1 MAGGKSPAPYCSYSN
16 PEDVEDGTLCRASSP
31 PPGSLGVT
39 TGQATSRAPTPV
51 VSPALRITLEVPF
64 SIAPQM
70 TWDAFQRLAYDK
82 LNAGLQQQANELLKR
97 GSISYQE
104 MEKLVNARNASV
116 LQVRNRLTSFGE
128 LYSEMLKPRASLKT
142 AEQLLSEKGS
152 IEAVLESVGKT
163 RQVVDRIGIVS
174 RFAGPAAIVLEIS
187 IVTVVIAQAS
197 PQDRGR
203 VAARQIGGAVGGLA
217 GGSGGMWLG
226 CVSGAALASW
236 SLVVPIVGE
245 GATGGACLIGGLIGG
260 LGIGFGG
267 RMAGES
273 LGEGAYDFVTSLHWV
288 R

>member
-1 MAGGKSPAPYCSYSN
+1 MAGGKAPAPYCSHNN
-16 PEDVEDGTLCRASSP
+16 PEDVEDGTMCRAASP
-31 PPGSLGVT
+31 LPGSLGFTV
-39 TGQATSRAPTPV
+39 GQPASQAAPV
-51 VSPALRITLEVPF
+51 ISPALRLTLEVPF

-82 LNAGLQQQANELLKR
+82 LNAGLQQQANALLKR

-104 MEKLVNARNASV
+104 MQKLVNARNASV
-116 LQVRNRLTSFGE
+116 LQVRARLTSFGE
-128 LYSEMLKPRASLKT
+128 LYSEILKSRASLKT

-174 RFAGPAAIVLEIS
+174 RLAGPAAIVLEIS
-187 IVTVVIAQAS
+187 IVTVVISQAS
-197 PQDRGR
+197 PQDRSR

-226 CVSGAALASW
+226 CVTGASLASW
-236 SLVVPIVGE
+236 SLVVPFVGE

-273 LGEGAYDFVTSLHWV
+273 LGEGAYDFITRLHWV
-288 R
+288 K

>member
-16 PEDVEDGTLCRASSP
+16 PEDVEDGTLCRAPSP
-31 PPGSLGVT
+31 LPGSLGFTVT
-39 TGQATSRAPTPV
+39 QPASRAATV
-51 VSPALRITLEVPF
+51 VSPASKITLELPF

-97 GSISYQE
+97 GSITYPE

-128 LYSEMLKPRASLKT
+128 LYSEILKPGASLKT
-142 AEQLLSEKGS
+142 AEQLLTEKGS

-174 RFAGPAAIVLEIS
+174 RLAGPAAIVLEIS
-187 IVTVVIAQAS
+187 IVTVVIAQAP

-203 VAARQIGGAVGGLA
+203 VASRQIGGSVGALA

-226 CVSGAALASW
+226 CVTGATLAGW
-236 SLVVPIVGE
+236 SLVVPFVGE
-245 GATGGACLIGGLIGG
+245 GATGGACLIGGLVGG
-260 LGIGFGG
+260 LGLGFGG

-273 LGEGAYDFVTSLHWV
+273 LGEGAYDFVTRLHWV
-288 R
+288 K

>member
-1 MAGGKSPAPYCSYSN
+1 M
-16 PEDVEDGTLCRASSP
+16 
-31 PPGSLGVT
+31 PGSLGVIVDQST
-39 TGQATSRAPTPV
+39 SQGATPAI
-51 VSPALRITLEVPF
+51 SPALRISLEVPF

-82 LNAGLQQQANELLKR
+82 LNAGLQQQANELLRR
-97 GSISYQE
+97 GSITYQE
-104 MEKLVNARNASV
+104 MEKLVNARNTSV
-116 LQVRNRLTSFGE
+116 MQVRNRLTSFGE
-128 LYSEMLKPRASLKT
+128 LYSEVLKPRASLKT
-142 AEQLLSEKGS
+142 AEQLLNEKGS
-152 IEAVLESVGKT
+152 IEAVLESVGRT

-187 IVTVVIAQAS
+187 IVTVVIAQAP
-197 PQDRGR
+197 PQQKGR

-226 CVSGAALASW
+226 CVSGAALVSW
-236 SLVVPIVGE
+236 SLVVPIAGE

-273 LGEGAYDFVTSLHWV
+273 LGEGAYDFVTRLHWT

>member
-1 MAGGKSPAPYCSYSN
+1 MAGGKPPAPYCSYSN
-16 PEDVEDGTLCRASSP
+16 ADDVEDGTLCRAPSP
-31 PPGSLGVT
+31 MPGSLGLVA
-39 TGQATSRAPTPV
+39 GQPASQAATPV
-51 VSPALRITLEVPF
+51 ISPGLRLTLELPF

-70 TWDAFQRLAYDK
+70 TWDAFQRLAYDR

-104 MEKLVNARNASV
+104 MEKLVSARNASV
-116 LQVRNRLTSFGE
+116 LQVRDRLTSFGE
-128 LYSEMLKPRASLKT
+128 LYSEILKPHGSLKA
-142 AEQLLSEKGS
+142 AEQLLGEKGS

-174 RFAGPAAIVLEIS
+174 RLAGPAAIVLEIS
-187 IVTVVIAQAS
+187 IVTVVISQAS

-203 VAARQIGGAVGGLA
+203 VASRQIGGAVGGLT

-236 SLVVPIVGE
+236 SLVVPFVGE

-273 LGEGAYDFVTSLHWV
+273 LGEGAYDFITRLHWV
-288 R
+288 K